1 MKDVIVLT
9 GKKALQLL
17 LVVIFLA
24 IVYATLIP
32 LNLVVFHRLKHNFLC
47 FRVVLRSCVKKK
59 IEPKCENAAKEFPST

>member
-1 MKDVIVLT
+1 MKGVIVLT

-59 IEPKCENAAKEFPST
+59 NRAKM